1 MLVLSRVCVINIDI
15 IHKGNMDLEGI
26 QFYSSDYRLKM
37 CIYLMHKLNNNKTTT
52 DIWLY
57 SRLGFREAI
66 CDIYD
71 KNCESQYYNTG
82 TN

>member
-1 MLVLSRVCVINIDI
+1 M
-15 IHKGNMDLEGI
+15 GFEGI

-57 SRLGFREAI
+57 SRLAFRDAI
-66 CDIYD
+66 RDIYD
-71 KNCESQYYNTG
+71 KNCGPYNHNITIQVRIR
-82 TN
+82 

>member
-57 SRLGFREAI
+57 SRLAFREAI
-66 CDIYD
+66 LDIFD
-71 KNCESQYYNTG
+71 KNCG
-82 TN
+82 P